1 MVTVRSGSA
10 DNVTSTVT
18 AAPPSVAVYDAAL
31 NCTVTA
37 GSSLSARLT
46 VVVSGLVAVTPVG
59 SVPKPIVMLSS
70 SSSTMSSTASTVK
83 EADSSPAL
91 KVTDVSDSV

>member
-1 MVTVRSGSA
+1 M
-10 DNVTSTVT
+10 TSTV
-18 AAPPSVAVYDAAL
+18 AAVPPSVAVYDAAP

-59 SVPKPIVMLSS
+59 SVPNAIVMLSS
-70 SSSTMSSTASTVK
+70 SSSTKSSSAVTVNV
-83 EADSSPAL
+83 ADVSPAL
-91 KVTDVSDSV
+91 MVTDVWDSV

>member
-1 MVTVRSGSA
+1 MRSGSA
-10 DNVTSTVT
+10 DNVSSTVT
-18 AAPPSVAVYDAAL
+18 AAPPSVAVYAVEL

-59 SVPKPIVMLSS
+59 SVPNAIVMLSS
-70 SSSTMSSTASTVK
+70 SSSTKSSTASTVK
-83 EADSSPAL
+83 VADVSPAL
-91 KVTDVSDSV
+91 MVTDVSDSV